1 MFIDYVVLITHQTE
15 FSTVVFLWNL
25 YLSRN
30 VAGFTGTV
38 SIKILVV
45 KVKVDWKNFTTSQGV
60 SVSLKVFSVEIVG
73 KLPKSQGE
81 IQNNSRHPTIVNS
94 LSNYR
99 VSFQRMLEFLWF
111 LMRTEMKKAKPF
123 TRPYTYIARFG
134 TFREWSVSQSQQ
146 GIVSFNLYTVKMQI
160 IPTDETVTL
169 GLHLYRSAIS

>member
-1 MFIDYVVLITHQTE
+1 MKSLFISKCGRFY
-15 FSTVVFLWNL
+15 W
-25 YLSRN
+25 Y
-30 VAGFTGTV
+30 
-38 SIKILVV
+38 SIDKKVKKV

-94 LSNYR
+94 FSNYR

-123 TRPYTYIARFG
+123 TRPYTYIARFD